1 MAHASVECVFF
12 VICTFVFRVLFD
24 YDKQTNDVK
33 VIETGGQLFTHV
45 NVAGNRV
52 DRKTVYACAVNN
64 IGLQIELLCM
74 R

>member
-1 MAHASVECVFF
+1 M
-12 VICTFVFRVLFD
+12 LFD